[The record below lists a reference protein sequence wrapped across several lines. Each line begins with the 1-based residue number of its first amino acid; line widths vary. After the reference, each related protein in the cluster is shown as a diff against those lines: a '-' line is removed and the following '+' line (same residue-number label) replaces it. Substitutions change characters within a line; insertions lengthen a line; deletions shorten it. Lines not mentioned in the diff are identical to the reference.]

1 METFKDKD
9 DLERDTDDQDQQKT
23 FQQSIQQY
31 FSSTVKK
38 GLSGLFDKK
47 PNENTVEDEER
58 AMKTEAYE
66 KENNTALA
74 NDLRNC
80 LSDMGNGIGEA
91 IPLKQARIGR
101 LRAGSNEHFSVPLLD
116 GKEEEDLQ
124 NYASNQLHE
133 ISGIASN
140 DEEFNKVADGL
151 MMLDQDDKVV
161 VNPLAENEE
170 PSDDLFGSTIARIDS
185 ATDDIK
191 GFDLFMSEKGT
202 DIAPLKAEQELERD
216 EDEKEGLGDIFD
228 SIDQFDELYGI
239 KEEPGI
245 TKSQQIINPLLTIR
259 EDDLNDREDG
269 LAGNSDE

>member
-1 METFKDKD
+1 M
-9 DLERDTDDQDQQKT
+9 
-23 FQQSIQQY
+23 
-31 FSSTVKK
+31 
-38 GLSGLFDKK
+38 
-47 PNENTVEDEER
+47 
-58 AMKTEAYE
+58 
-66 KENNTALA
+66 
-74 NDLRNC
+74 
-80 LSDMGNGIGEA
+80 
-91 IPLKQARIGR
+91 
-101 LRAGSNEHFSVPLLD
+101 
-116 GKEEEDLQ
+116 
-124 NYASNQLHE
+124 
-133 ISGIASN
+133 
-140 DEEFNKVADGL
+140 
-151 MMLDQDDKVV
+151 V

-202 DIAPLKAEQELERD
+202 DIAPMKAEQELERD